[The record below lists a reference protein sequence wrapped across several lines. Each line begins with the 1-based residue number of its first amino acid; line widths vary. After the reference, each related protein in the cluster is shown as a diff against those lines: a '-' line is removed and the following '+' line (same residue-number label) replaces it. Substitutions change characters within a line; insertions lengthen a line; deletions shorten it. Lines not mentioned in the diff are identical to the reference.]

1 MFTVSAIRIK
11 EPRHFKKIQTDP
23 NKFLIQK
30 INIMVIKHT
39 HFAIQSKNAKVL
51 LHLGIQTIKNIFF
64 RYLIPFLFVIL
75 FLIIANVTHAQE
87 TPETPEPVA
96 SLPQNVADIIWLCL
110 TAFLVFFMQAGFA
123 MVETGLTR
131 AKNAVNIMMKN
142 LLDFSF
148 GAVLFWAVGYA
159 IMYSSGD
166 NNIFGFDTNLFLLG
180 SANAPT
186 DNGGYATS
194 AAWLFQVVFAATA
207 ATIVSGAMAERTKL
221 ISYILYSCIVTAII
235 YPISGHWIWG
245 GGWLSD
251 MGMRDFAGSTV
262 VHSVGGWAALAGA
275 IMVGPRLGKYN
286 KDGTINAIR
295 PHNMP
300 LAALGVFILWFG
312 WYGFNPGSTLLAVGG
327 VSHIAVT
334 TTLAAATGAIGAMIT
349 SWMKFKKPDLSMTLN
364 GALAGLVAITAPC
377 ASVST
382 GSAVLIGLIAGIL
395 VFYSCL
401 LFERKFKI
409 DDPVGAISVH
419 GVCGAW
425 GTLAVGLFGQHSID
439 VQYWSEET
447 AIKDGLFF
455 GGGFSQLGTQ
465 LTGVGAVFVFVFV
478 AMLICFFVI
487 KKITGLRV
495 SDAEQLKGLDLG
507 EHDNT
512 AYGGFVLESTG
523 PGAIITDPAAV
534 EQSGS

>member
-1 MFTVSAIRIK
+1 MDLLTT
-11 EPRHFKKIQTDP
+11 KKNFFP
-23 NKFLIQK
+23 VRGKKFNPSIL
-30 INIMVIKHT
+30 
-39 HFAIQSKNAKVL
+39 S
-51 LHLGIQTIKNIFF
+51 
-64 RYLIPFLFVIL
+64 FLFIL
-75 FLIIANVTHAQE
+75 MLVFFSSPLQAQE
-87 TPETPEPVA
+87 AEPEP
-96 SLPQNVADIIWLCL
+96 SLPQGTADIIWLCL
-110 TAFLVFFMQAGFA
+110 AAFQVFFKQAGYA

-131 AKNAVNIMMKN
+131 AKNSVNIMMKN

-148 GAVLFWAVGYA
+148 GAVLFWAIGYA

-166 NNIFGFDTNLFLLG
+166 SNFFGLDTSFLFL
-180 SANAPT
+180 SAANAPT
-186 DNGGYATS
+186 DSGGYATS

-221 ISYILYSCIVTAII
+221 VSYIFYSVILTAIV

-275 IMVGPRLGKYN
+275 ILVGPRLGKYN
-286 KDGTINAIR
+286 QDGSVNAIT

-312 WYGFNPGSTLLAVGG
+312 WYGFNPGSTLLAIGG
-327 VSHIAVT
+327 VAHVAVT
-334 TTLAAATGAIGAMIT
+334 TTLAAATGAIGACVI
-349 SWMKFKKPDLSMTLN
+349 SWIVFKKPDLSMALN
-364 GALAGLVAITAPC
+364 GALAGLVGITAPC

-382 GSAVLIGLIAGIL
+382 GSAAIIGLVAGVL

-401 LFERKFKI
+401 LFERVFKI

-439 VQYWSEET
+439 AAYWSEET

-455 GGGFSQLGTQ
+455 GGGFEQLGVQ
-465 LTGVGAVFVFVFV
+465 LLGVASVFIYVLAFMFIVFF
-478 AMLICFFVI
+478 AI
-487 KKITGLRV
+487 KKVIGLRV
-495 SDAEQLKGLDLG
+495 SDAEQLEGLDIG
-507 EHDNT
+507 EHGNV
-512 AYGGFVLESTG
+512 AYGGFVFESTG
-523 PGAIITDPAAV
+523 PSAV
-534 EQSGS
+534 ISEAKNGNSGS